1 MRTLDLLHVERD
13 RGYGVLDIEV
23 EEFVRIIQRR
33 GGQHRDD
40 IERNMM
46 VAQHPHAAQYVFESA
61 AAFAGHTV
69 TIVKEIGSID
79 ADPDL
84 DATTPDKFTPRVV
97 YQGGVGLER
106 LGHLEPADVAP
117 FQCEGGLLVE

>member
-1 MRTLDLLHVERD
+1 MGTLDLLHVERD

-46 VAQHPHAAQYVFESA
+46 VAQHPHAAQHVFESA
-61 AAFAGHTV
+61 AVFAGHTV
-69 TIVKEIGSID
+69 TIVKEIGPID

-84 DATTPDKFTPRVV
+84 DAATPDNSHHASFTK
-97 YQGGVGLER
+97 
-106 LGHLEPADVAP
+106 VA
-117 FQCEGGLLVE
+117 LVWNDWVTSNP